1 MATTNQTFIPLEA
14 IHPSE
19 LIKDEM
25 RERGLKRNELA
36 KRMGIQSSNLSRL
49 INSKETITPQT
60 AQRLEQAL
68 GIPAEMWLN
77 LQAAYDR
84 DVRLVLERDNQEA
97 EYSAI
102 ERVIAEM
109 VNLPL
114 LLKQLA
120 MDSYRFAQ
128 DRVKALYAQLNINST
143 DELLT
148 LAAPAGQFK
157 RSDKLATDDKNL
169 RTWVLLAH
177 KECLNKQTDMAYKEG
192 NAVLAAYEIATL
204 ANRGDITEQKMSD
217 ILNRFGICYSVVQK
231 IEKVPVDAYSAIM
244 DNVPHIVTSHRRNN
258 MDMLIFDVLHE
269 LKHVHSDLKNGES
282 NLSCNEYTHLDPKEV
297 EANRF
302 AEDTLIPPDIW
313 ERILSVNSKSLNP
326 YHVFHA
332 VIKGAKEYGIS
343 ESIASWRYKHET
355 GCYAIRG
362 HKSPGIK

>member
-49 INSKETITPQT
+49 INSKETITQQT

-68 GIPAEMWLN
+68 GIPAEVWLN

-84 DVRLVLERDNQEA
+84 DVRLILERDNQEA
-97 EYSAI
+97 EYSEI
-102 ERVIAEM
+102 EKVIAEM

-114 LLKQLA
+114 LMKQMAL
-120 MDSYRFAQ
+120 DTFHFAQ
-128 DRVKALYAQLNINST
+128 DRVKALYAQLNVNST

-148 LAAPAGQFK
+148 LSAPAGQFK
-157 RSDKLATDDKNL
+157 RSEKLATDEKNL
-169 RTWVLLAH
+169 RTWILLAH
-177 KECLNKQTDMAYKEG
+177 KECLNKQTNATYKEG
-192 NAVLAAYEIATL
+192 NAVSAAREIADLT
-204 ANRGDITEQKMSD
+204 NKGTITEQQITD
-217 ILNRFGICYSVVQK
+217 ILNQFGICYSFVQK
-231 IEKVPVDAYSAIM
+231 IDKAPVDAYSTIM

-258 MDMLIFDVLHE
+258 MDMLVFDVLHE
-269 LKHVHSDLKNGES
+269 LKHIHSDLKEGIS
-282 NLSCNEYTHLDPKEV
+282 NISCYEYTQLDPKEI

-302 AEDTLIPPDIW
+302 AEDTLIAPEIW
-313 ERILSVNSKSLNP
+313 GKILSVKSKSLNP

-332 VIKGAKEYGIS
+332 VIKGAKKHGIS
-343 ESIASWRYKHET
+343 ESIAAWRYKHET
-355 GCYAIRG
+355 GYYDFRG
-362 HKSPGIK
+362 HKSPAIK

>member
-1 MATTNQTFIPLEA
+1 
-14 IHPSE
+14 
-19 LIKDEM
+19 
-25 RERGLKRNELA
+25 
-36 KRMGIQSSNLSRL
+36 
-49 INSKETITPQT
+49 
-60 AQRLEQAL
+60 
-68 GIPAEMWLN
+68 
-77 LQAAYDR
+77 
-84 DVRLVLERDNQEA
+84 
-97 EYSAI
+97 
-102 ERVIAEM
+102 M

-128 DRVKALYAQLNINST
+128 DRVKELYAQLNINNT

-177 KECLNKQTDMAYKEG
+177 KACMDKQTEIAYEDG
-192 NAVLAAYEIATL
+192 NAVLAAQKIADI
-204 ANRGDITEQKMSD
+204 ANKGCATEQQIKE
-217 ILNRFGICYSVVQK
+217 ILESYGISYSVVEK
-231 IEKVPVDAYSAIM
+231 IDKAPVDAYSMMKGNA
-244 DNVPHIVTSHRRNN
+244 PYIVTSHRRNN
-258 MDMLIFDVLHE
+258 MDMLVFDILHE
-269 LKHVHSDLKNGES
+269 LKHIHTDLKDGEA
-282 NLSCNEYTHLDPKEV
+282 NLSCNGEYTHLDPKEV

-332 VIKGAKEYGIS
+332 VINGAKKHGIS

-355 GCYAIRG
+355 GCYTIRG